1 MHLHSIRVQMIM
13 PVAFLALILVGLLT
27 FMQLITRVQQDAMR
41 RQAENYF
48 EAVSVVLN
56 ADRDIYQA
64 LIAQER
70 LISGE
75 GKVADNQAD
84 FEENAQQ
91 VFDRFQTFRGFLADE
106 PQVLA
111 PFSNFD
117 QLYNEWMAASKSLN
131 TSFEAGRAFS
141 VELQQQDQTFQAIRN
156 MLNDAGEQL
165 RQHTAEK
172 KADPIAGVD
181 LQQYVEAISE
191 ILNADRDLYQ
201 ARLALQKIVDGS
213 GEFQDNRA
221 FFEENI
227 QQALQRFHNYR
238 SYLIREPELIKPYE
252 KFDVQFNEWVQQS
265 RALLDSPPAQTKSN
279 IPQAKRLADQRFTDI
294 RNVLDKAGEAVNE
307 HARTQ
312 KDVVRERI
320 NRYQHIAM
328 MVIAVAFVI
337 ALLIGYYI
345 PLMLTRN
352 VQHITRRIREIADG
366 DGDLTQRIGSRSRDE
381 LGDLA
386 REFDGFVEHLRGI
399 ISNIQ
404 TQSVTLGG
412 MTGELN
418 TVSEQ
423 AGHISHRLVTA
434 SDSIVS
440 AGNQMNVSNQQMAD
454 LAKGTAEE
462 AHHSSRL
469 THQGVS
475 AINASHQAIGRLE
488 SDIELALA
496 RSADL
501 EQSSAA
507 IASVLEVIRKIAEQ
521 TNLLAL
527 NAAIEAARAGE
538 QGRGFAVVADEVR
551 TLANRTQQS
560 TSEIETMIERLKI
573 SVDESATA
581 IRNSRSNVD
590 STVENITRVSSVFDT
605 LRASFDKVQEMAAHT
620 ALATDEQAKVSH
632 HISAN
637 LVDLREQTDG
647 VRAMSDRVQ
656 NQSQQISS
664 LYQELRHQVE
674 TFKV

>member
-1 MHLHSIRVQMIM
+1 MRLHSIRVQMIL
-13 PVAFLALILVGLLT
+13 PVAFLALILVGLLM
-27 FMQLITRVQQDAMR
+27 FMLLMTRVQHDAMR

-70 LISGE
+70 LVNGE
-75 GKVADNQAD
+75 GKAEENQAD
-84 FEENAQQ
+84 FDENAQQ
-91 VFDRFQTFRGFLADE
+91 VFDRFQKFRAYLVDE
-106 PQVLA
+106 PEVLT
-111 PFSNFD
+111 PFANFD
-117 QLYNEWMAASKSLN
+117 VLYQEWLDASRSLN
-131 TSFEAGRAFS
+131 TSFAAGQALS
-141 VELQQQDQTFQAIRN
+141 GSLQEQDNKFQSIRN
-156 MLNDAGEQL
+156 MLDDAGERL
-165 RQHTAEK
+165 RKHTAEK
-172 KADPIAGVD
+172 KADPSTGDD

-201 ARLALQKIVDGS
+201 ARLALQKIADGS
-213 GEFQDNRA
+213 GSFEDNRA

-252 KFDVQFNEWVQQS
+252 KFDVQFNDWVQQS
-265 RALLDSPPAQTKSN
+265 RALLDSPPAKTQSK
-279 IPQAKRLADQRFTDI
+279 IPQAKATADERFSAI
-294 RNVLDKAGEAVNE
+294 REVLDKAGEAIKD
-307 HARTQ
+307 HARDQ
-312 KDVVRERI
+312 KDAVRAKI
-320 NRYQHIAM
+320 DRYQQIAM
-328 MVIAVAFVI
+328 VVIAIAFML
-337 ALLIGYYI
+337 ALVVGYYV
-345 PLMLTRN
+345 PLVLTRN
-352 VQHITRRIREIADG
+352 VQHMTRRIREIAEG
-366 DGDLTQRIGSRSRDE
+366 DGDLTQRIASRSRDE

-399 ISNIQ
+399 ISSIQ

-418 TVSEQ
+418 TVSQQ
-423 AGHISHRLVTA
+423 AGQISHRLVTA

-469 THQGVS
+469 THQGVN

-488 SDIELALA
+488 SDIELALT
-496 RSADL
+496 RSGDL

-560 TSEIETMIERLKI
+560 TSEIESMIERLKS
-573 SVDESATA
+573 SVAESATA
-581 IRNSRSNVD
+581 IRNSRTNVE
-590 STVENITRVSSVFDT
+590 STVTNINEVSSVFDT
-605 LRASFDKVQEMAAHT
+605 LSASFDKVQEMAAHT

-647 VRAMSDRVQ
+647 VRAMSDQVQ
-656 NQSQQISS
+656 SQSQQISS
-664 LYQELRHQVE
+664 LYQELRRQVE
-674 TFKV
+674 SFKV